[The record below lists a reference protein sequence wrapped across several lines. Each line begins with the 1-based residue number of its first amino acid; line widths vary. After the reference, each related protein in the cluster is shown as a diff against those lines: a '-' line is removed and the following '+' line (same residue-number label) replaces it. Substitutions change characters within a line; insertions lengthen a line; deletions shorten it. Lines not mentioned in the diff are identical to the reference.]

1 MLDHSAFERLL
12 IDAARAKHPL
22 TYQQILRHFDRP
34 IGPIMVRALVSDLGH
49 VCRRLEP
56 LGLRD
61 IACLVVRKSDGL
73 PGAGYF
79 GYLKDEEGYD
89 GPTAGPMAL
98 LEIERRQEAIFQIAQ
113 TLEIAPCSG

>member
-1 MLDHSAFERLL
+1 MLDHAEFERIL
-12 IDAARAKHPL
+12 INAARAGHPL
-22 TYQQILRHFDRP
+22 TYQQILSHFGRP
-34 IGPIMVRALVSDLGH
+34 IGPVMVRALCADLGH

-89 GPTAGPMAL
+89 GPATGIMASL
-98 LEIERRQEAIFQIAQ
+98 EIQRRQEIIYDIAQSLEIE
-113 TLEIAPCSG
+113 PCSG

>member
-1 MLDHSAFERLL
+1 MLDPDQLERLL
-12 IDAARAKHPL
+12 IDAAREGRPM
-22 TYQQILRHFDRP
+22 TYQEVLAHFGRP
-34 IGPIMVRALVSDLGH
+34 IGPVMVRALCADLGH

-79 GYLKDEEGYD
+79 EALRDEEGYN
-89 GPTAGPMAL
+89 GPTTGAFAQ
-98 LEIERRQEAIFQIAQ
+98 LEIERRQLAIFAVAQ
-113 TLEIAPCSG
+113 ALEIEPCAS

>member
-1 MLDHSAFERLL
+1 MLEHAEFERLL
-12 IDAARAKHPL
+12 IDTAKAGRAI
-22 TYQQILRHFDRP
+22 TYQEILAHFGRP
-34 IGPIMVRALVSDLGH
+34 IGPVMVRALVSDLGH

-79 GYLKDEEGYD
+79 DYLKREEGYN
-89 GPTAGPMAL
+89 GPRSGPMAV
-98 LEIERRQEAIFQIAQ
+98 LEIQRRQEAIFAIAGE
-113 TLEIAPCSG
+113 LEIETCTG

>member
-1 MLDHSAFERLL
+1 MLDHAAFERLL
-12 IDAARAKHPL
+12 INAARARTPL
-22 TYQQILRHFDRP
+22 TYQQILAHFGRP
-34 IGPIMVRALVSDLGH
+34 IGPIMVKALVVDLGH

-79 GYLKDEEGYD
+79 GYLKDEEDYNGA
-89 GPTAGPMAL
+89 TSGPMAVI
-98 LEIERRQEAIFQIAQ
+98 EIQRRQEDIYQIAQ
-113 TLEIAPCSG
+113 ALEISECSD

>member
-1 MLDHSAFERLL
+1 MLDIDRFERLL
-12 IDAARAKHPL
+12 IDAARAGHPL
-22 TYQQILRHFDRP
+22 TYQQILAHFERP
-34 IGPIMVRALVSDLGH
+34 IGPIMVRALVKDLGH
-49 VCRRLEP
+49 VCHRLEV

-89 GPTAGPMAL
+89 GPTSGPMAEV
-98 LEIERRQEAIFQIAQ
+98 EIKRRQETIYATARE
-113 TLEIAPCSG
+113 LEIKPCSE